1 MRITH
6 RPFDASGPDFE
17 RMWRFL
23 QQDYADRRDRFIW
36 LFSRLGDWKYGLWN
50 DRKLFPTFFEKYA
63 ELWVD
68 AFERPAGFVVSEDG
82 GDIFFIFTA
91 LGFDYLYAEI
101 LDWTM
106 RHWGPRYKRLRAE
119 VHEYRAQALVP

>member
-6 RPFDASGPDFE
+6 RPFDASSPDFE

-36 LFSRLGDWKYGLWN
+36 L
-50 DRKLFPTFFEKYA
+50 
-63 ELWVD
+63 
-68 AFERPAGFVVSEDG
+68 
-82 GDIFFIFTA
+82 DIFFVFIA